1 MYVRRDPRLELIY
14 DDARAQLENYPGTFD
29 VIIGDL
35 ADPVFGGPCYQLY
48 TDDFYKNVVSKKL
61 NPGGIFATQSG
72 PCGLMTAGEVFSS
85 IHSTLKAS
93 FPTVVPYQTHIPAF
107 ADVWVCLST
116 SLVHCNTVSI
126 WAFGVPGPALFR
138 ILSLMHTIWDI
149 IVSTV

>member
-1 MYVRRDPRLELIY
+1 MCVRSDPRLELIY

-61 NPGGIFATQSG
+61 NAGGIFATQSG
-72 PCGLMTAGEVFSS
+72 PCGVMTAGEVFSS

-93 FPTVVPYQTHIPAF
+93 FPTVVPYQTHIPSF
-107 ADVWVCLST
+107 ADVWVRCRCP
-116 SLVHCNTVSI
+116 H
-126 WAFGVPGPALFR
+126 ALFQKPLVCR
-138 ILSLMHTIWDI
+138 ALPSLGGSSLARLVLS
-149 IVSTV
+149 